1 MLQDFD
7 LQILTGPLL
16 QWYAGHARSLPWREN
31 ITPYRIWMSE
41 IMLQQTRVETVKPYF
56 ERFMRELPTIQD
68 LAECEEDRLLKLWE
82 GLGYYNRVRNMQE
95 AAKTVLAQY
104 GGELPADYEKLL
116 TLKGIGHYTAGAI
129 SSIAYGIPMPAVD
142 GNVLRVIMRVTADD
156 SDILKQSVKTD
167 VERRLAEII
176 PSEHAAAFNQAL
188 MELGAIVCLSG
199 GDPLCSV
206 CPWNTVCEGKKQ
218 GIHLQLPTRKKAAP
232 RRCEDLTILIIRD
245 DNRIVLHKRPEKGLL
260 AGLYELPNKPG
271 HLTQDEAVRA
281 VQQMNLHPLHI
292 RKLEDSRHIF
302 SHIEWHMIA
311 YMVQVDS
318 LTRDESGLLFLTLED
333 ARTNYPIPSAFSAYT
348 KYISDLT
355 FYN

>member
-16 QWYAGHARSLPWREN
+16 QWYAGHARSLPWWEN
-31 ITPYRIWMSE
+31 ITPYRIWVSE

-68 LAECEEDRLLKLWE
+68 LAECEEDHLLKLWE

-95 AAKTVLAQY
+95 AAKTILTQY

-188 MELGAIVCLSG
+188 MELGAIVCLPG
-199 GDPLCSV
+199 GEPLCSV
-206 CPWNTVCEGKKQ
+206 CPWNTVCEGKNRVSICSFRHEKKQ
-218 GIHLQLPTRKKAAP
+218 P
-232 RRCEDLTILIIRD
+232 R
-245 DNRIVLHKRPEKGLL
+245 
-260 AGLYELPNKPG
+260 A
-271 HLTQDEAVRA
+271 AVRIL
-281 VQQMNLHPLHI
+281 QSSSFGTI
-292 RKLEDSRHIF
+292 TE
-302 SHIEWHMIA
+302 
-311 YMVQVDS
+311 
-318 LTRDESGLLFLTLED
+318 LFCTSALKKVSSPVCMSFP
-333 ARTNYPIPSAFSAYT
+333 TNPDT
-348 KYISDLT
+348 
-355 FYN
+355 